1 MPELY
6 PSLNIFVYWIIGIIC
21 AIILFVSV
29 LLHELAHFIV
39 ALRYGLEVREI
50 VLYIFGGVSVIEDQD
65 ELASKDYRKEFK
77 IAIVGP
83 LASFVI
89 AAILAT
95 SLGLLTYITLGSYNS
110 TENVSANVAAG
121 VLQYGALVNALLGGF
136 NLIPV
141 FPSDG
146 GRILR
151 SGLLRSKND
160 YDKSTKITA
169 RIGIAISYGFIGLG
183 FFIMISG
190 SFISGIWL
198 LRVGWFLNSSARS
211 YLAQHQLRSILSGI
225 RLDSIMNS
233 HIIAVRKDI
242 LIDRLIHEYFN
253 TPTTDVFPVIDDFGH
268 LVDMVTAKDASR
280 VPEY

>member
-6 PSLNIFVYWIIGIIC
+6 PGLNIFVYWIMGITC

-29 LLHELAHFIV
+29 LLHELAHSIV

-95 SLGLLTYITLGSYNS
+95 SSWLLTYLTLGSYNN
-110 TENVSANVAAG
+110 TENVSAIVAAG

-136 NLIPV
+136 NLIPA

-146 GRILR
+146 GGILR
-151 SGLLRSKND
+151 SALLRSKND
-160 YDKSTKITA
+160 YDKSSKNTA

-198 LRVGWFLNSSARS
+198 LLVGWFLNSSARS
-211 YLAQHQLRSILSGI
+211 YLEQHQLRSILSGI
-225 RLDSIMNS
+225 RLGSIMNS
-233 HIIAVRKDI
+233 HIIAVRKDM
-242 LIDRLIHEYFN
+242 LIDRLIH
-253 TPTTDVFPVIDDFGH
+253 
-268 LVDMVTAKDASR
+268 
-280 VPEY
+280 